1 MSNHSYESARET
13 INRVYNNIIDTY
25 EDTIGTSQEPDLDEI
40 SQRLDALIQISKHFN
55 EDNFKEDK

>member
-40 SQRLDALIQISKHFN
+40 SYRLDALIQRSKHFN